1 MAKCAGGCQPAP
13 WSLCAR
19 HTARPTYGHPMEST
33 ESESKDRLF
42 VTALARGLAV
52 LAAFRGGEPPQIF
65 DRVVLRH
72 GPPAD
77 YLTQLFPQ
85 LQLPCAPLRGK
96 LRELELTGQLDDET
110 HAYFAAET

>member
-52 LAAFRGGEPPQIF
+52 LAAFRGGEPQLS
-65 DRVVLRH
+65 DQD
-72 GPPAD
+72 PASRR
-77 YLTQLFPQ
+77 YQLG
-85 LQLPCAPLRGK
+85 LAV
-96 LRELELTGQLDDET
+96 LELSAATLASFDARRVIAPKMQQ
-110 HAYFAAET
+110 FAEAHGVSVSLAVR